1 MRTTDACQSRQS
13 DYIRSARLAQLELI
27 REIRGRSVD
36 ADQLRQHLA
45 CAVMVHGWL
54 MIKPEPVMAVITR
67 IAAGP
72 SLN

>member
-1 MRTTDACQSRQS
+1 MRTTNACQSRQS

-27 REIRGRSVD
+27 REVRRPTVD
-36 ADQLRQHLA
+36 AVQLRQHLA

-54 MIKPEPVMAVITR
+54 MIRPASVMAVITR

>member
-1 MRTTDACQSRQS
+1 MLTTNACQSRQS
-13 DYIRSARLAQLELI
+13 DYIRSARLAQLGLI
-27 REIRGRSVD
+27 REVRRPAVD
-36 ADQLRQHLA
+36 ADQLRQRLA

-54 MIKPEPVMAVITR
+54 MIRPESVMAVITR